1 MTRREREKKAKEG
14 GRMEIE
20 RGGEKRRDM
29 NKGVE
34 KERKEKKKRHPW
46 GSPIW
51 NGMPV
56 EVRDMFWNEI
66 LK

>member
-34 KERKEKKKRHPW
+34 KSRRRKRKETHEVHQSEMVCQWK
-46 GSPIW
+46 SEIW
-51 NGMPV
+51 
-56 EVRDMFWNEI
+56 FEI
-66 LK
+66 KL

>member
-20 RGGEKRRDM
+20 RGGEKRTDM

-34 KERKEKKKRHPW
+34 KEGKEKKKRDPDR
-46 GSPIW
+46 I
-51 NGMPV
+51 
-56 EVRDMFWNEI
+56 
-66 LK
+66 